1 MKQAIITGATGF
13 IGSHLSNFLAYH
25 GIKVYALGR
34 KKINEVPNTTFI
46 KSDLI
51 HYVNV
56 SMQDI
61 SMLPNILI
69 NEMETLDDCVFFN
82 FAWGGSNGL
91 SDLDVEA
98 QLNNALWT
106 LDAYNVAANLKCSKF
121 IHVGTMEEAFADK
134 YLLKDFHGDNEYN
147 RHLIYSIAKRTSRNL
162 LKTIYHSGG
171 PDLIIAS
178 NSHIMGPNDR
188 RDSFLT
194 TVMRHIVENKPLNLT
209 SCIQNFD
216 VVSVYDCVRAYKLIA
231 EKGINKSEYWIGSG
245 KPQQLKKY
253 VTTMVNMYSPAIEL
267 NFGSMPYNDVIL
279 DLDTF
284 SPCKLNNDTGFTC
297 KQSYED
303 AVRDLYQFVANGI
316 ITSHYEL

>member
-267 NFGSMPYNDVIL
+267 NFGSMP
-279 DLDTF
+279 
-284 SPCKLNNDTGFTC
+284 
-297 KQSYED
+297 
-303 AVRDLYQFVANGI
+303 
-316 ITSHYEL
+316 